1 MRLLALTMCVCV
13 CFVHVRVCCV
23 PSMCVFFSISPFLS
37 ARTTSTVFSIPNP
50 FLTRH
55 PSPVT
60 RHPSYPGSPHG
71 QHKER
76 RRLREQGVTGSGAAA
91 AAATSSLLDHY
102 DDDLPDDPYFRE
114 EVQRMEAEG
123 FVKGRQPA
131 ASDGDGDGADGA
143 DGDEGEGEGEGE
155 GFKERK
161 RRRNPK
167 SKKKRDLIVR
177 LCPCVYV

>member
-1 MRLLALTMCVCV
+1 MFACVVFQACV
-13 CFVHVRVCCV
+13 Y
-23 PSMCVFFSISPFLS
+23 FFSISPFLS
-37 ARTTSTVFSIPNP
+37 AHTTSTVFSIPNP

-131 ASDGDGDGADGA
+131 ANDGDGDGADG
-143 DGDEGEGEGEGE
+143 DEGEGE